1 MAPPVLELVMPPT
14 SRRGRYDVTLDDA
27 LVYTGRQPLY
37 DGARELL
44 RRGYDPAALLT
55 VRHAGKAQR
64 CFVPRPINEH
74 ARWMVEETSCDG
86 LRGVKWRSP
95 EERTGAARQS
105 GSASPDAQEGVAG
118 REVPQTRRDAP
129 EEVV

>member
-1 MAPPVLELVMPPT
+1 MAPPVLELVMRPT

-27 LVYTGRQPLY
+27 RVYTGRQPLY

-44 RRGYDPAALLT
+44 KRGYDPAALLT

-74 ARWMVEETSCDG
+74 ARWTVEETSWDG
-86 LRGVKWRSP
+86 PRGQVALAG
-95 EERTGAARQS
+95 GAYRRRATVRISVARRAGGGCRQ
-105 GSASPDAQEGVAG
+105 GSAPD
-118 REVPQTRRDAP
+118 PSRRA
-129 EEVV
+129 